1 MIIIE
6 KIKSYLRQSNIY
18 KKHFQ
23 IKVNDIRYCIRNLRY
38 YRKMY
43 FFRKDIN
50 TNKNVVYF
58 IIDPNIKHPGLAD
71 RLKAIVGS
79 YYIAKLN
86 NFDFKIIFDHPF
98 ELNNYLIPNI
108 HNWVCD
114 KKELSHSLQN
124 TRLIYYDGENIPKL
138 SKKIKQYHIYCYI
151 GYDILQRK
159 NLPNYKELWGNLYR
173 ELFKP
178 SLILENELNKYTI
191 HPDKYIAI
199 HLRFVNAL
207 QHLEEGYFNELS
219 SDNQK
224 ENLIQRCYSGIKD
237 IIIRNPKKKILVFS
251 DSNLFLDR
259 IKTDL
264 PVIVLEGQIGHIS
277 FAKDIDNVVLKTF
290 LDFYMISNA
299 EKVICIM
306 APEMY
311 YTVFSY
317 YASLTKGIPYEEYH
331 V

>member
-6 KIKSYLRQSNIY
+6 KIKNFLRQSTIY
-18 KKHFQ
+18 TKYFQ
-23 IKVNDIRYCIRNLRY
+23 IKVNDIRYCIRNLKY

-43 FFRKDIN
+43 FFRKDIDTDN
-50 TNKNVVYF
+50 NVVYF
-58 IIDPNIKHPGLAD
+58 IIDSNIKHPGLAD

-98 ELNNYLIPNI
+98 KLNDYLIPNI

-114 KKELSHSLQN
+114 KKELSYSLQN

-138 SKKIKQYHIYCYI
+138 RKKIKQYHIYCYI
-151 GYDILQRK
+151 GYDILLRR
-159 NLPNYKELWGNLYR
+159 NIPNYKELWGNLYR

-178 SLILENELNKYTI
+178 SLILKNELDKYSF
-191 HPDKYIAI
+191 HSDKYIAI

-224 ENLIQRCYSGIKD
+224 ENLIQRCYSGINEIMK
-237 IIIRNPKKKILVFS
+237 RNPKKKILIFS
-251 DSNLFLDR
+251 DSNLFLNR
-259 IKTDL
+259 IKADL

-277 FAKDIDNVVLKTF
+277 FAENADYVVLKTF
-290 LDFYMISNA
+290 LDFYMISKA
-299 EKVICIM
+299 ESVICII

-311 YTVFSY
+311 YTAFSY
-317 YASLTKGIPYEEYH
+317 YASLTEGIPFEECH